1 MRVHYT
7 YNNKTTPINLVALGT
22 EIQESAIT
30 SASGVYTGAEWSVGC
45 NTTQKPPCNPD
56 YCTQPCNGLLVLFF
70 TVELS
75 VEDKAILDDIV
86 SHY

>member
-1 MRVHYT
+1 MHTYT
-7 YNNKTTPINLVALGT
+7 YNGHTTQVNLTALGT

-30 SASGVYTGAEWSVGC
+30 SASGVYMGTEWNQGC
-45 NTTQKPPCNPD
+45 NTTHKPPCTST
-56 YCTQPCNGLLVLFF
+56 CMQPCNGLVKVFF
-70 TVELS
+70 SIELS